1 MTGAPQI
8 DYAAIARRMAENPPA
23 RRREPPA
30 IETCETCGGVK
41 GNVVFGGGDFCRCGR
56 LVGRGRAQLAAVD
69 PDEVMRFDS
78 LEAPHP
84 TLGRAARLALAAA
97 RGESG
102 RGVAM
107 FGRPGRGKSHVAV
120 AACRAALSRG
130 VAAGYY
136 NVAELVGRIQGTYSP
151 REEGTRRAVIEEVA
165 RRRLVVLD
173 DLGKEHRSTNV
184 DSIVYELVNALY
196 LARSTLLL
204 CSNLTDSD
212 YRGRYDEA
220 VRSRLAGMCEVVVVG
235 GEDRRG
241 V

>member
-1 MTGAPQI
+1 MTGAPEI
-8 DYAAIARRMAENPPA
+8 DYETIARRMEESPPV
-23 RRREPPA
+23 RRREMPEQ
-30 IETCETCGGVK
+30 ETCGACGGVK

-69 PDEVMRFDS
+69 PDGVMRFDT
-78 LEAPHP
+78 LDDPHP

-97 RGESG
+97 SGESG

-120 AACRAALSRG
+120 AACRVALSRG

-151 REEGTRRAVIEEVA
+151 REEQTRRAVIEGVA

-173 DLGKEHRSTNV
+173 DLGKEHRSANV
-184 DSIVYELVNALY
+184 DSIVYELVNALH
-196 LARSTLLL
+196 LGRSTLLL

-212 YRGRYDEA
+212 YRERYDESI
-220 VRSRLAGMCEVVVVG
+220 RSRVSSMCEAVVVA
-235 GEDRRG
+235 GEDRRR